1 MQSGVS
7 PAAPS
12 GWAGLLQLFP
22 SAGQLVETVKSM
34 VRTIGP
40 LAGPKVAQVLR
51 KGISDAFQ
59 TYTTALTAGFQK
71 HQAPDGSFPY
81 SLGMFG
87 AAASCFTQALQG
99 CHHLLDLWWWRVC
112 CCTPCKAGPGKM

>member
-7 PAAPS
+7 QAAPS

-22 SAGQLVETVKSM
+22 SAGQLIDTVRST
-34 VRTIGP
+34 VSTIGP

-59 TYTTALTAGFQK
+59 TYTSALTAGFQK

-87 AAASCFTQALQG
+87 AADCCLTQAL
-99 CHHLLDLWWWRVC
+99 
-112 CCTPCKAGPGKM
+112 